1 MRLISRLIFA
11 ASLLSLSALLPVGV
25 LAAGNTLTEYVVGA
39 EYAVGTC
46 PGGQTGSF
54 AGTGSATLGGS
65 ANAVFN
71 TTICNTGFTSERT
84 ALILPGGN
92 FTLATS
98 SLTLV
103 GQYSGGTVGP
113 GLVTPLYP
121 GSRYFCKEV
130 FPVSAVLVPVPAA
143 SVPEHAANILSG
155 TVPTGALTHIGV
167 YTIGG
172 CRAFA
177 ASITGLA
184 ILNYY

>member
-1 MRLISRLIFA
+1 MRRLTRLIFA
-11 ASLLSLSALLPVGV
+11 ASLLSLSALLPTGV
-25 LAAGNTLTEYVVGA
+25 LAAGTLTEYVVGA

-54 AGTGSATLGGS
+54 AGAGSATLGGS

-71 TTICNTGFTSERT
+71 TTICNSGFTPART

-103 GQYSGGTVGP
+103 GQYAGGTVGP
-113 GLVTPLYP
+113 GVVTPLYP
-121 GSRYFCKEV
+121 GSRYFCKEK
-130 FPVSAVLVPVPAA
+130 FPVVAALAPAT
-143 SVPEHAANILSG
+143 
-155 TVPTGALTHIGV
+155 TVPDGATNVGTGSAAVGVLTHIGV
-167 YTIGG
+167 YTPVGE

-177 ASITGLA
+177 AA
-184 ILNYY
+184 IAGQATLIY